1 MYKNAC
7 LASLLLASSTV
18 LAAAPA
24 AASAAAPSEAAVS
37 AAKYAVATYRNDVV
51 DTLAKLVSF
60 NTVADPRYPSDQN
73 PVHAAFK
80 ATLKAEAERMGLD
93 YTDYGWTVVIGLA
106 REQSASASS
115 PMAMCSQWTR
125 PSGRSRRSCWTARA
139 SRAS

>member
-24 AASAAAPSEAAVS
+24 AASAASAAAPSEAAVS

-60 NTVADPRYPSDQN
+60 NTVADPRFPSDRN

-93 YTDYGWTVVIGLA
+93 YTDYGWTVVIGLGKGTE
-106 REQSASASS
+106 RVGIVTHGDVQPVDPTKWKKS
-115 PMAMCSQWTR
+115 PFVL
-125 PSGRSRRSCWTARA
+125 
-139 SRAS
+139 

>member
-7 LASLLLASSTV
+7 IASLLLASSTV

-24 AASAAAPSEAAVS
+24 ASSAAAPSEAAVS

-60 NTVADPRYPSDQN
+60 NTVADPRYPSDRN

-93 YTDYGWTVVIGLA
+93 YID
-106 REQSASASS
+106 
-115 PMAMCSQWTR
+115 
-125 PSGRSRRSCWTARA
+125 
-139 SRAS
+139 